1 MPCPLDLLSAVIL
14 NHKMEPEDSK
24 GGKKHSPRSLNPA
37 RTQSLHY
44 VPAAA
49 MILQGENDK
58 VILMRQTNSF
68 SASTNGVGSFSL
80 SEAEQVIGC
89 WRATPTVK
97 GKSSTSLKAGWG
109 KKGRGQKCSDV
120 TLSLRMTTRVVN
132 GKEVFVVC
140 GVTWSGGDG
149 LTVQVW
155 KP

>member
-1 MPCPLDLLSAVIL
+1 MFFGCVARNIILLNHPVVSWTVQCTCSMWVNVGAYAKINSILSLQTNSATQYCNTTQTHEVSKNLAFPSGSVIL

-24 GGKKHSPRSLNPA
+24 WGKKHSPRSLNPA

-89 WRATPTVK
+89 WRATPTV
-97 GKSSTSLKAGWG
+97 
-109 KKGRGQKCSDV
+109 
-120 TLSLRMTTRVVN
+120 
-132 GKEVFVVC
+132 
-140 GVTWSGGDG
+140 
-149 LTVQVW
+149 
-155 KP
+155 